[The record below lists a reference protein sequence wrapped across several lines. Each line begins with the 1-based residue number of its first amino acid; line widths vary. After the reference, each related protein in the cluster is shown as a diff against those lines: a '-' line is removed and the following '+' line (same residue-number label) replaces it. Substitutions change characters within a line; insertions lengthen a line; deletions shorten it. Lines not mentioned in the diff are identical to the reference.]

1 MGSVGRFLQLTAR
14 PIARPWRAVRVALLG
29 EPLTLPPALLGRW
42 PELAGAR
49 WRRGGLPPRVGGW
62 CLGSRSVA
70 AITLWRTVF
79 LARETVPSAPLLLHE
94 LRHVQHFGASV
105 LFPVRYVWESLRRGY
120 AHNRFERDA
129 DAFASACLRDRSPL
143 SQDV

>member
-1 MGSVGRFLQLTAR
+1 MPFSGNLM
-14 PIARPWRAVRVALLG
+14 
-29 EPLTLPPALLGRW
+29 TLPTELVGRW

-79 LARETVPSAPLLLHE
+79 VAPGTPLSAPLLLHE
-94 LRHVQHFGASV
+94 LRHVQHFGSSV

-120 AHNRFERDA
+120 AHNRYERDA
-129 DAFASACLRDRSPL
+129 DAFASARLHGRSPL

>member
-1 MGSVGRFLQLTAR
+1 MGSVGRFLQLIASPIDRPRRAAR
-14 PIARPWRAVRVALLG
+14 DALLG
-29 EPLTLPPALLGRW
+29 EPLTLPAELLGRW
-42 PELAGAR
+42 PELAAAR

-79 LARETVPSAPLLLHE
+79 LAPETALSAPLLLHE
-94 LRHVQHFGASV
+94 LRHVQHFAASV

-120 AHNRFERDA
+120 AHNRYERDA
-129 DAFASACLRDRSPL
+129 DAFASARLDGRSPL